1 LKETDMYPAVR
12 HFLVSQ
18 GYTVRSEVRGCDV
31 VAEKDGRFVVLEM
44 KTRLSVA
51 LLAQAASRQRAVESV
66 YVVIPHPGDRVKT
79 REWRQTCH
87 LLRRLELGLLLVTLP
102 ATGEARVDVVQHPV
116 PFEPRRRKKE
126 RAAIIQEMHGRSGD
140 HNRGG
145 SSGKKLLTAY
155 RENAVMIAAYLA
167 ETGPATPARLRE
179 LGTGPKTLSILSNN
193 FYGWFERVARGI
205 YALTPKGRD
214 EASSYAELW
223 NMYGRRYLESTGS

>member
-1 LKETDMYPAVR
+1 MKETDMYPAVR

-102 ATGEARVDVVQHPV
+102 ATGEARVDVV
-116 PFEPRRRKKE
+116 
-126 RAAIIQEMHGRSGD
+126 
-140 HNRGG
+140 
-145 SSGKKLLTAY
+145 
-155 RENAVMIAAYLA
+155 
-167 ETGPATPARLRE
+167 
-179 LGTGPKTLSILSNN
+179 
-193 FYGWFERVARGI
+193 
-205 YALTPKGRD
+205 
-214 EASSYAELW
+214 
-223 NMYGRRYLESTGS
+223 